1 MIARMLERV
10 GVGQAR
16 FTVPGLAADN
26 RGAVMGRQMV
36 VRFST
41 LDRLVTFL
49 RLWSGEQALDDV
61 QPGLRLL
68 QARTPGGPR
77 DALAKF
83 SVVSSSLV
91 EPIVR
96 AARLAGGQ
104 CFTGAGKH
112 FVQVRD
118 AQAPLGYDVATL
130 EPAAD
135 DVDLV
140 LYGAD
145 RAWSYAI
152 ERELPFET
160 LLLQLEL
167 QRGGDDHAQTP
178 RDAFYLAVRRGLG
191 PMVIDYLHRA
201 QRRHP
206 AFRIAVALCEAR
218 ADSALLR
225 EPPVWLMKLS
235 ETPPRLLGMLS
246 STPGLTLFTP
256 VADNVAVATGYR
268 HPIHLGACRQALPTE
283 RLFMFSPEPRG
294 VSVVEPA
301 PVFLPIGDLVRL
313 GGRGASLQPSP
324 AVEGRAFR
332 PATTDALALPLRIEP
347 APVAAWRATAA
358 LVPWQQVAWLRS
370 LCYALPASALRNYR
384 VAVLERG
391 VLVIAPDALS
401 GFPFGQLFHAPGQGL
416 LVPLGWELRPR
427 VSPVELASSA
437 GATGGTW
444 VVFPGPDA
452 PPFRVPAESSGALQA
467 SALGEHPL
475 ADASVERGHVDPR
488 PVATPVEIE
497 NRPLGP
503 MPLWG
508 LK

>member
-1 MIARMLERV
+1 MLERV

-16 FTVPGLAADN
+16 FTVPGLAADS

-68 QARTPGGPR
+68 QGRTPGGPR

-83 SVVSSSLV
+83 SVVSPSLV

-104 CFTGAGKH
+104 CFTGASKH

-140 LYGAD
+140 LYGAE
-145 RAWSYAI
+145 RTWTYAL
-152 ERELPFET
+152 ERELPFQT
-160 LLLQLEL
+160 LLLQLDL
-167 QRGGDDHAQTP
+167 QRGADDNAQAP
-178 RDAFYLAVRRGLG
+178 RDAFYLSVRRGLG

-218 ADSALLR
+218 ADSAFHR
-225 EPPVWLMKLS
+225 EPPFWLMKLS
-235 ETPPRLLGMLS
+235 DVPPRLLGLLS

-256 VADNVAVATGYR
+256 VADNVAVASGYR
-268 HPIHLGACRQALPTE
+268 HPIHLGACRQALPPE
-283 RLFMFSPEPRG
+283 RLFLFSPAPRG
-294 VSVVEPA
+294 VTVVEPA

-313 GGRGASLQPSP
+313 GGRGAALQPAP
-324 AVEGRAFR
+324 IPDGGAFR
-332 PATTDALALPLRIEP
+332 PVTTDALALPLRIEP
-347 APVAAWRATAA
+347 APVAAWRATAT
-358 LVPWQQVAWLRS
+358 LVPWEQAAWLRA

-401 GFPFGQLFHAPGQGL
+401 GLPFGQLFHAPGPGL

-444 VVFPGPDA
+444 VVFPGPDL
-452 PPFRVPAESSGALQA
+452 PPFRVPAESIVALQA

-475 ADASVERGHVDPR
+475 AEIAVERGHVEPR
-488 PVATPVEIE
+488 AATGAVEIE

>member
-1 MIARMLERV
+1 MLERV

-16 FTVPGLAADN
+16 FTVPGLAADS

-41 LDRLVTFL
+41 MDRLVTFL

-61 QPGLRLL
+61 QPGLRLI
-68 QARTPGGPR
+68 QARTAGGPR

-83 SVVSSSLV
+83 SVVSPSLV

-96 AARLAGGQ
+96 AARLAAGQ

-130 EPAAD
+130 EFAAE
-135 DVDLV
+135 DVDLL
-140 LYGAD
+140 LYGAE
-145 RAWSYAI
+145 RTWSYAI
-152 ERELPFET
+152 EREIPFEA

-167 QRGGDDHAQTP
+167 QRGSDDGAP
-178 RDAFYLAVRRGLG
+178 GARDSFYLAVRRGLG

-206 AFRIAVALCEAR
+206 AFRISVALCEAR
-218 ADSALLR
+218 ADSAFQR
-225 EPPVWLMKLS
+225 EPPFWLMKLADM
-235 ETPPRLLGMLS
+235 PPRLLGLLS
-246 STPGLTLFTP
+246 DTPGLTLFSP
-256 VADNVAVATGYR
+256 VAENVAVACGYR
-268 HPIHLGACRQALPTE
+268 HPIHLGACRQALPPE
-283 RLFMFSPEPRG
+283 RLFLFSPAPRG
-294 VSVVEPA
+294 VTVIEPA

-313 GGRGASLQPSP
+313 GGRGSSLAASP
-324 AVEGRAFR
+324 AAQRGPFR
-332 PATTDALALPLRIEP
+332 PVTTEALALPLRIEP
-347 APVAAWRATAA
+347 APIAAWRATAA
-358 LVPWQQVAWLRS
+358 LIPWPQVSWLRA

-401 GFPFGQLFHAPGQGL
+401 GLPFGQLFHAPGPGL

-444 VVFPGPDA
+444 VVFPGPDL
-452 PPFRVPAESSGALQA
+452 PPFRVPADSILALQA

-475 ADASVERGHVDPR
+475 ADVSVERGHVEAR
-488 PVATPVEIE
+488 PAAAPVEIE

>member
-1 MIARMLERV
+1 V

-16 FTVPGLAADN
+16 FTVPGLSADS

-83 SVVSSSLV
+83 SIVSSSLV

-118 AQAPLGYDVATL
+118 AQAPLGYDAATL
-130 EPAAD
+130 DPAGD
-135 DVDLV
+135 DVDFI

-145 RAWSYAI
+145 RTWAYAVD
-152 ERELPFET
+152 RELPFDT

-167 QRGGDDHAQTP
+167 QRGAEDGQGA
-178 RDAFYLAVRRGLG
+178 RDSFYLTVRRGLG

-201 QRRHP
+201 QRRH
-206 AFRIAVALCEAR
+206 AGFRIAVALCEAR
-218 ADSALLR
+218 ADSAFHR
-225 EPPVWLMKLS
+225 DPPFWLMKLS
-235 ETPPRLLGMLS
+235 EMPARLLALLS
-246 STPGLTLFTP
+246 STPGLTLFSP
-256 VADNVAVATGYR
+256 VADNVAVASGYR
-268 HPIHLGACRQALPTE
+268 HPIHLGACRQALPPD
-283 RLFMFSPEPRG
+283 RLFLFSPAPRG
-294 VSVVEPA
+294 VTVIEPA

-313 GGRGASLQPSP
+313 GGQGTSLQAASD
-324 AVEGRAFR
+324 GSSGGTFR
-332 PATTDALALPLRIEP
+332 PVATDALALPLRIEP

-358 LVPWQQVAWLRS
+358 LIPWQQVAWLRA

-384 VAVLERG
+384 VAVLDRG

-401 GFPFGQLFHAPGQGL
+401 GLPFGQLLHAPGPGL

-437 GATGGTW
+437 GAIGGTW
-444 VVFPGPDA
+444 VVFPAADA
-452 PPFRVPAESSGALQA
+452 PPFRVPAESIVALQA

-475 ADASVERGHVDPR
+475 ADVSIERGHVAAQP
-488 PVATPVEIE
+488 PAPPVEIE

>member
-1 MIARMLERV
+1 MLERV

-16 FTVPGLAADN
+16 FTVPSLAADS

-68 QARTPGGPR
+68 QGRTAGGPR
-77 DALAKF
+77 DALARF
-83 SVVSSSLV
+83 SVVSPSLV

-130 EPAAD
+130 ESPAD

-145 RAWSYAI
+145 RTWGYAI

-160 LLLQLEL
+160 LLLQLDL
-167 QRGGDDHAQTP
+167 QRGGDDNGQAP

-201 QRRHP
+201 QLRHP
-206 AFRIAVALCEAR
+206 AFRISVALCEAR
-218 ADSALLR
+218 ADSALHR
-225 EPPVWLMKLS
+225 EPPFWLMKLA
-235 ETPPRLLGMLS
+235 EMPPRLLGLMS

-256 VADNVAVATGYR
+256 VAENVAVASGYR
-268 HPIHLGACRQALPTE
+268 HPIHLGACRQALPPE
-283 RLFMFSPEPRG
+283 RLFLFSPAPRG
-294 VSVVEPA
+294 VTVVEPA

-313 GGRGASLQPSP
+313 GGRGASLQPP
-324 AVEGRAFR
+324 PVATGGAFR
-332 PATTDALALPLRIEP
+332 PVTTDALALPLRIEP
-347 APVAAWRATAA
+347 APIAAGRATAA
-358 LVPWQQVAWLRS
+358 LVPWQQVAWLRA
-370 LCYALPASALRNYR
+370 LCYALPGSALRNYR

-401 GFPFGQLFHAPGQGL
+401 GLPFGQLFHAPGPGL

-444 VVFPGPDA
+444 VVFPGPDL
-452 PPFRVPAESSGALQA
+452 PPFRVPAESIVTLQA

-475 ADASVERGHVDPR
+475 ADVPVEHGHVASRP
-488 PVATPVEIE
+488 PVAPVEID

>member
-1 MIARMLERV
+1 MLERV
-10 GVGQAR
+10 GLGQTR
-16 FTVPGLAADN
+16 FTVPGLSADS

-41 LDRLVTFL
+41 LERLVTFL

-68 QARTPGGPR
+68 QGRTPGGPR

-83 SVVSSSLV
+83 SVVSPSLV

-118 AQAPLGYDVATL
+118 AQAPLGYDAVTL

-140 LYGAD
+140 LYGVD
-145 RAWSYAI
+145 RTWAYAV

-160 LLLQLEL
+160 LLLQLDL
-167 QRGGDDHAQTP
+167 QRGGDDNSQGP

-206 AFRIAVALCEAR
+206 SFRIAVALCEAR
-218 ADSALLR
+218 AESAFRR
-225 EPPVWLMKLS
+225 EPPFWLMKLS
-235 ETPPRLLGMLS
+235 EMPARLFGLLS

-256 VADNVAVATGYR
+256 VTDNVAVASGYR
-268 HPIHLGACRQALPTE
+268 HPIHLAACRQALQPE
-283 RLFMFSPEPRG
+283 RLFLFSPAPRG
-294 VSVVEPA
+294 VTVVEPA
-301 PVFLPIGDLVRL
+301 PVFLPLGDLVRL
-313 GGRGASLQPSP
+313 GGQGASLQVAPP
-324 AVEGRAFR
+324 IGEAGAFR
-332 PATTDALALPLRIEP
+332 PVTTDALALPLRIEP

-358 LVPWQQVAWLRS
+358 LIPWEQVPWLRS
-370 LCYALPASALRNYR
+370 LCYALPATALRNYR

-401 GFPFGQLFHAPGQGL
+401 GLPFGQLLHAPGPGL

-427 VSPVELASSA
+427 VSPVELAASA

-444 VVFPGPDA
+444 VVFPGPDM
-452 PPFRVPAESSGALQA
+452 PPFRVPAESIVALQA

-475 ADASVERGHVDPR
+475 GDISVERGHVAAAP
-488 PVATPVEIE
+488 PAAPVEIE

>member
-1 MIARMLERV
+1 MLERV

-16 FTVPGLAADN
+16 FTVPGLSADS

-41 LDRLVTFL
+41 LERLVTFL

-68 QARTPGGPR
+68 QGRAAGGPR

-104 CFTGAGKH
+104 GFTGAGKH

-118 AQAPLGYDVATL
+118 AQAPLGYDAAAL
-130 EPAAD
+130 EPAGE
-135 DVDLV
+135 DVDLI

-145 RAWSYAI
+145 RTWTYAI

-167 QRGGDDHAQTP
+167 QRGPEDGAP
-178 RDAFYLAVRRGLG
+178 LSRDAFYLAVRRGLG

-218 ADSALLR
+218 AASAFR
-225 EPPVWLMKLS
+225 HEPPFWLMKLS
-235 ETPPRLLGMLS
+235 DMPARLLGLLS

-256 VADNVAVATGYR
+256 VTENVAVATGYR
-268 HPIHLGACRQALPTE
+268 HPIHLGACRQALPPD
-283 RLFMFSPEPRG
+283 RLFLFSPAPRG
-294 VSVVEPA
+294 VTVVEPA

-313 GGRGASLQPSP
+313 GGRGPSLQQEPI
-324 AVEGRAFR
+324 ADGGAFR
-332 PATTDALALPLRIEP
+332 PVTTDALALPLRIEP
-347 APVAAWRATAA
+347 APVAAWRAAAA
-358 LVPWQQVAWLRS
+358 LIPWEQVAWLRA

-384 VAVLERG
+384 VAVLDRG

-401 GFPFGQLFHAPGQGL
+401 GLPFGQLLHAPGPGL

-444 VVFPGPDA
+444 VVFPSADA
-452 PPFRVPAESSGALQA
+452 PPFRVPAESIVALQA

-475 ADASVERGHVDPR
+475 GDVAIERGHVTAQP
-488 PVATPVEIE
+488 PAAPVEIE

>member
-1 MIARMLERV
+1 MLERV

-16 FTVPGLAADN
+16 FTVPGLSADS
-26 RGAVMGRQMV
+26 RGVVMGRQMV
-36 VRFST
+36 VRFAT

-68 QARTPGGPR
+68 QGRTPGGPR

-83 SVVSSSLV
+83 SVVSPSLI
-91 EPIVR
+91 EPIAR

-118 AQAPLGYDVATL
+118 AQAPLGYDVAAL

-135 DVDLV
+135 DVDLI
-140 LYGAD
+140 LYGLD
-145 RAWSYAI
+145 RTWTYLI
-152 ERELPFET
+152 EREIAFET
-160 LLLQLEL
+160 LLLQLDL
-167 QRGGDDHAQTP
+167 QRGGDENAQTP
-178 RDAFYLAVRRGLG
+178 RDTFFLAVRRGLG

-206 AFRIAVALCEAR
+206 GFRIAVALCEAR
-218 ADSALLR
+218 TDSAFHR
-225 EPPVWLMKLS
+225 EPPFWLMKLS
-235 ETPPRLLGMLS
+235 DMPGRLLGLLS
-246 STPGLTLFTP
+246 GTPGLTLFTP
-256 VADNVAVATGYR
+256 IVDNVAVASGYR
-268 HPIHLGACRQALPTE
+268 HPIHLGACRQALPAD
-283 RLFMFSPEPRG
+283 RLFLFSPAPRG
-294 VSVVEPA
+294 VVVVEPA

-313 GGRGASLQPSP
+313 GGRGGSLQLPSAQESSSP
-324 AVEGRAFR
+324 DRGFR
-332 PATTDALALPLRIEP
+332 PVTTDALALPLRIEP
-347 APVAAWRATAA
+347 APVTAWRATAA
-358 LVPWQQVAWLRS
+358 LIPWEQVAWLRT

-401 GFPFGQLFHAPGQGL
+401 GLPFGQLFHAPGPGL

-427 VSPVELASSA
+427 VSPAELATSA

-452 PPFRVPAESSGALQA
+452 PPFRVPAESIVALQA
-467 SALGEHPL
+467 AALGEHPL
-475 ADASVERGHVDPR
+475 ADVRVERGHTAARSP
-488 PVATPVEIE
+488 AAPVEIE

>member
-1 MIARMLERV
+1 
-10 GVGQAR
+10 
-16 FTVPGLAADN
+16 
-26 RGAVMGRQMV
+26 MGRQMV

-68 QARTPGGPR
+68 QGRTAGGPR

-118 AQAPLGYDVATL
+118 AQAPLGYDAATL

-145 RAWSYAI
+145 RTWAYAV

-160 LLLQLEL
+160 LLLQLDL
-167 QRGGDDHAQTP
+167 QRGADDGAQAP
-178 RDAFYLAVRRGLG
+178 RDAFFLAVRRGLG

-218 ADSALLR
+218 ADSAFHR
-225 EPPVWLMKLS
+225 EPPFWLMKLS
-235 ETPPRLLGMLS
+235 DMPARLLGLLS

-256 VADNVAVATGYR
+256 VTENVAVASGYR
-268 HPIHLGACRQALPTE
+268 HPIHLGACRQALPPD
-283 RLFMFSPEPRG
+283 RLFLFSPAPRG
-294 VSVVEPA
+294 VTVVEPA

-313 GGRGASLQPSP
+313 GGRGVSLQPVP
-324 AVEGRAFR
+324 VTDAPAFR
-332 PATTDALALPLRIEP
+332 PVTTDALTLPLRIEP

-358 LVPWQQVAWLRS
+358 LIPPSHIPLLRK
-370 LCYALPASALRNYR
+370 LCYALPAAALRNYR
-384 VAVLERG
+384 VAMVVSGL
-391 VLVIAPDALS
+391 LVIAPDALS
-401 GFPFGQLFHAPGQGL
+401 GLPFGQLLHSPGPGL

-444 VVFPGPDA
+444 VVFAEPDR
-452 PPFRVPAESSGALQA
+452 PPFRVPAESIVVLQA
-467 SALGEHPL
+467 AVLGEHPL
-475 ADASVERGHVDPR
+475 WGVDVDGVEVAPR
-488 PVATPVEIE
+488 PPALPVEIE